1 MIGIDIIEID
11 RIKTALERTKSFYRK
26 AFTQYEREYYEKNGR
41 KIQTLAG
48 FFCAKE
54 AAVKAL
60 QTGFNGIGLQDLEI
74 RHTPSG
80 SPYLV
85 FLGKA
90 KELLKDR
97 TVEVSISHSQNYAVA
112 VCLIK

>member
-11 RIKTALERTKSFYRK
+11 RIKTALKRTKSFYQK
-26 AFTQYEREYYEKNGR
+26 AFTQYEREYYEKNGQ

-60 QTGFNGIGLQDLEI
+60 NTGFNGISLQDLEV
-74 RHTPSG
+74 RHTESG

-90 KELLKDR
+90 KELLGDR
-97 TVEVSISHSQNYAVA
+97 AAEISISHSKNYAVA
-112 VCLIK
+112 VCLIR